1 VHGHVNKQLTNHSSA
16 TEREIAEEYR
26 SFLSS
31 KLVARLVKSWIT
43 CDVRHA
49 TLLNN
54 KVARQS
60 CSTLLRVCDGL
71 YVNKLSEVTGR
82 GKHFNSS
89 SSQLLRGNP
98 TGRHMLKQYK
108 FPELSIGASGDSDR
122 YILYDNI
129 RPRN

>member
-1 VHGHVNKQLTNHSSA
+1 MLESV
-16 TEREIAEEYR
+16 REIRAWACKQTIDQSQLGNRARNCRRIQIISIY
-26 SFLSS
+26 S

-43 CDVRHA
+43 
-49 TLLNN
+49 
-54 KVARQS
+54 